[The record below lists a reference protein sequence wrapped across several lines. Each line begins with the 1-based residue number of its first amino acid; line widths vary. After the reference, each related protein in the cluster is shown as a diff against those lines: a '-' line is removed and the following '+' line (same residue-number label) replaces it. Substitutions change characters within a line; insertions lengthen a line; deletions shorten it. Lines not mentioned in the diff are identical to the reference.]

1 MSWRHD
7 KGISRHAKPQNF
19 SLSSGLSQEAA
30 GIYVSSK
37 RRTGTSLAVQWLRF
51 FTLNARGP
59 GSVSGQGSRSQ
70 TLQLRVSMLQ
80 LKIPDFPGG
89 LVVNNTP
96 PPIYAGTTG
105 DWGSSPGLGRC
116 PGRENGNPFWYSY
129 WANPMDRGTWRAT
142 VLGWG
147 WGSHKELD
155 MTEWLHED
163 TLKVK
168 IPHDAR
174 KMENSE
180 CCN

>member
-37 RRTGTSLAVQWLRF
+37 RRPGTSLAVQWLRF

-96 PPIYAGTTG
+96 PPSMQEPQETG
-105 DWGSSPGLGRC
+105 VQARGWEDALEEKMATHSGILTGLIPWTEEPGGLQSWGGGGGVTKS
-116 PGRENGNPFWYSY
+116 WI
-129 WANPMDRGTWRAT
+129 
-142 VLGWG
+142 
-147 WGSHKELD
+147 
-155 MTEWLHED
+155 WLSD
-163 TLKVK
+163 CMK
-168 IPHDAR
+168 IHS
-174 KMENSE
+174 K
-180 CCN
+180 